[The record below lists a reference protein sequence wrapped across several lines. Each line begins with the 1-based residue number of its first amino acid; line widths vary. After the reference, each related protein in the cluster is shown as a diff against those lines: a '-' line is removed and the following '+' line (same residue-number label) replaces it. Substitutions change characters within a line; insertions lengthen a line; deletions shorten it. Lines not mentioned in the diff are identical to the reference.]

1 MFRLVKWKEVPR
13 FGKAASLQTFGDSER
28 SRKPCCRSGSLYCLA
43 RGFHKVI
50 VTCWFALKTGKLMM
64 IAQYVTVLR
73 TWDEGW
79 LGNPFLDWANNINYR
94 WNKQF
99 SFSLRQFWHFPFSP
113 ALFYKTRLS
122 SAYFIFSLAY
132 LCFMKPHCRQ
142 RCFSCCFH
150 HHRW

>member
-94 WNKQF
+94 WIKQF
-99 SFSLRQFWHFPFSP
+99 GLSIRHFWPFS
-113 ALFYKTRLS
+113 
-122 SAYFIFSLAY
+122 FSLAY
-132 LCFMKPHCRQ
+132 LSFTKPYCCQ